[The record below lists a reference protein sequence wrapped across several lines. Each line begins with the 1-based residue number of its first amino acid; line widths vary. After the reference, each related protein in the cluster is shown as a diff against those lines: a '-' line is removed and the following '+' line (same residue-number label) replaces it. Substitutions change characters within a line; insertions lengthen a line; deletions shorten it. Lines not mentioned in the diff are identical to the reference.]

1 MDMWIA
7 IRRLEISSVGER
19 DLAVVVH
26 GLHARQAFYPHAL
39 AADALPAVLERFFDQ
54 DARPGDRA
62 ARLAHQIDQPLQ
74 RLAVGEEIVDQQH
87 VFAAVQELFGNDDLI
102 DVAVGVGAHRRGIDI
117 IRQVG
122 GLGLFGE
129 HQRHAERLRH
139 QRGDRDAGGLHR
151 QHLVHP
157 HTGKAA
163 AKFLL
168 EDGFRAE
175 CYMVG
180 SREKMTED
188 ANQMEALLKQQ
199 GGVLR
204 DGSELT
210 TLEHADVIVDALFGT
225 GLSRAI
231 TGKYQTLIDE
241 INASGK
247 PVIACDIASGIS
259 ADTGEILGCAVKA
272 DVTVTFHLPKTG
284 QLLPPGTEYTGRLV
298 VHDIG
303 IPQAAKDQV
312 SFDGTYVTRDLV
324 MSWLP
329 ECKLES
335 HKGDMGKLLL
345 LCGSTG
351 FTGAAALASRAA
363 LRTGAGLVY
372 LGVPEAV
379 YPILA
384 AKLDEPVVFPLPS
397 NGNGR
402 FGSYAAQEMPD
413 RLRDK
418 DACLVGPGIGRC
430 RDTEALVDAVLE
442 YASCP
447 VVLDADGINVLEGH
461 IDRLDR
467 AKVPLVLTPHE
478 GEFRRMGGDLSRGRI
493 AGAKAM
499 AEKTGAVIVLKGYR
513 TVTAAPDG
521 RIFVNSTGN
530 PGMATGGS
538 GDVLSGILTCL
549 LGQGMEPAEA
559 AAAAV
564 WLHGAA
570 GDAAMERL
578 GVRSMLPGDVTEAL
592 SAILK

>member
-1 MDMWIA
+1 MKFAGSQAMRDMDRYTI
-7 IRRLEISSVGER
+7 
-19 DLAVVVH
+19 D
-26 GLHARQAFYPHAL
+26 
-39 AADALPAVLERFFDQ
+39 VLGVPSDTLML
-54 DARPGDRA
+54 RA
-62 ARLAHQIDQPLQ
+62 ARGLTDVIEKQLRPDGT
-74 RLAVGEEIVDQQH
+74 AVILCGS
-87 VFAAVQELFGNDDLI
+87 GNNGGD
-102 DVAVGVGAHRRGIDI
+102 GI
-117 IRQVG
+117 
-122 GLGLFGE
+122 
-129 HQRHAERLRH
+129 
-139 QRGDRDAGGLHR
+139 
-151 QHLVHP
+151 
-157 HTGKAA
+157 AA

-175 CYMVG
+175 CYMIG

-188 ANQMEALLKQQ
+188 VKKMESLLVQQ
-199 GGVLR
+199 GGALL
-204 DGSELT
+204 DGTELT

-231 TGKYQTLIDE
+231 TGKYQALIDE

-247 PVIACDIASGIS
+247 TVIACDIASGIS
-259 ADTGEILGCAVKA
+259 ADTGEILGCSVKA
-272 DVTVTFHLPKTG
+272 DVTVTFNLPKTG

-303 IPQAAKDQV
+303 IPQAAKEQV

-329 ECKLES
+329 KFKLES
-335 HKGDMGKLLL
+335 HKGDMGKLLM

-351 FTGAAALASRAA
+351 FTGAAALAARAA

-372 LGVPEAV
+372 LGVPDAV

-402 FGSYAAQEMPD
+402 FGSYAAQEMTEC
-413 RLRDK
+413 LRDK
-418 DACLVGPGIGRC
+418 DACLIGPGIGRC
-430 RDTEALVDAVLE
+430 RDTETMVDAVLE
-442 YASCP
+442 HAQCP

-478 GEFRRMGGDLSRGRI
+478 GEFRRMGGDLSQGRI

-521 RIFVNSTGN
+521 RIYVNSTGN

-549 LGQGMEPAEA
+549 LGQGMEPARA

-564 WLHGAA
+564 WIHGAA
-570 GDAAMERL
+570 GDAARDRL
-578 GVRSMLPGDVTEAL
+578 GVRSMLPTDLIGAL
-592 SAILK
+592 PEILR

>member
-1 MDMWIA
+1 MKFAGSQAMREMDRYTIDV
-7 IRRLEISSVGER
+7 VGVPS
-19 DLAVVVH
+19 DTLM
-26 GLHARQAFYPHAL
+26 L
-39 AADALPAVLERFFDQ
+39 
-54 DARPGDRA
+54 RA
-62 ARLAHQIDQPLQ
+62 ARGLADEIERQLSQDGI
-74 RLAVGEEIVDQQH
+74 AVILCGS
-87 VFAAVQELFGNDDLI
+87 GNNGGD
-102 DVAVGVGAHRRGIDI
+102 GI
-117 IRQVG
+117 
-122 GLGLFGE
+122 
-129 HQRHAERLRH
+129 
-139 QRGDRDAGGLHR
+139 
-151 QHLVHP
+151 
-157 HTGKAA
+157 AA

-175 CYMVG
+175 CFLAG
-180 SREKMTED
+180 KREKMTED
-188 ANQMEALLKQQ
+188 ARKMAALLEQQ
-199 GGVLR
+199 GGALMDVADLP
-204 DGSELT
+204 S
-210 TLEHADVIVDALFGT
+210 LEHAAVVVDALFGT

-231 TGKYQTLIDE
+231 SGNYQTLIE
-241 INASGK
+241 QINSSGK

-272 DVTVTFHLPKTG
+272 DVTVTFNLPKTG

-312 SFDGTYVTRDLV
+312 CFDGTYVTRQLV

-329 ECKLES
+329 KPKLES
-335 HKGDMGKLLL
+335 HKGDMGKLLM

-351 FTGAAALASRAA
+351 FTGAAALAARSA

-402 FGSYAAQEMPD
+402 FGSYAAQEIPE

-418 DACLVGPGIGRC
+418 DACLIGPGIGRC
-430 RDTEALVDAVLE
+430 RDTEAMVDAVLE
-442 YASCP
+442 HARCP

-478 GEFRRMGGDLSRGRI
+478 GEFRRMGGDLSQGRI

-513 TVTAAPDG
+513 TITAAPDG

-530 PGMATGGS
+530 PGLATGGS

-578 GVRSMLPGDVTEAL
+578 GVRSMLPSDVTHAL